1 MNKLNLFLILISSII
16 FSLMTRVV
24 EGACNYNFNTN
35 SKQGKEQKNIMCN
48 ASTIGTTKLKQTD
61 FLSSLKRVMSLA
73 TKTQVQVLKNSKDI
87 QQNRKNNKALE
98 AVADP
103 DKEEDTS
110 DACKEYPEAC

>member
-1 MNKLNLFLILISSII
+1 MNKLNLFLILISSIL

-24 EGACNYNFNTN
+24 EGACNYNFNN

-48 ASTIGTTKLKQTD
+48 ASTIGSTKLKQTD

-73 TKTQVQVLKNSKDI
+73 TKTEGQVFKNMKDI

>member
-1 MNKLNLFLILISSII
+1 MNKLNLFLILISSIL

-24 EGACNYNFNTN
+24 EGACNYNFNN
-35 SKQGKEQKNIMCN
+35 KDKKNEMCN
-48 ASTIGTTKLKQTD
+48 GSIIGSTKLKQTD

-73 TKTQVQVLKNSKDI
+73 TKTEGQVFKNMKDI